1 MAYVEHDGGGSS
13 AGVVGIFAIG
23 LIVIVLLLLFFV
35 HPFGIFNTT
44 VVTPTTSG
52 GGGTI
57 HSTASSLPSVMASPS
72 K

>member
-1 MAYVEHDGGGSS
+1 MAYVEHEHDGGSNSS
-13 AGVVGIFAIG
+13 VVAIFAIA

-44 VVTPTTSG
+44 G

-57 HSTASSLPSVMASPS
+57 HVTASSAPSVVASPS